1 MRKAICMALLI
12 VMTGSPFSQQT
23 PFVKDDYLQ
32 KSKHQKTAAWILLGR
47 GATLSVVGLAVGL
60 NSAVDELGSRI
71 ATGEDDKSFVAG
83 AVLFYMGLGS
93 MLGSIPLFVASGRN
107 KRKAMEAALIFKTE
121 NSPVMQKTAIC
132 SHSYP
137 VLSVKFSLQ

>member
-1 MRKAICMALLI
+1 MRKTICMALLI

-60 NSAVDELGSRI
+60 DSAVDELGSQI

-83 AVLFYMGLGS
+83 AVLFYTGLGS
-93 MLGSIPLFVASGRN
+93 MLGIPLFVASGRN
-107 KRKAMEAALIFKTE
+107 KRKVMEAALIFKTE
-121 NSPVMQKTAIC
+121 NSPVIQKIAIC